1 MTDIE
6 LIARNIRNSVEAAK
20 IPEVCLTG
28 CEGEDIEVDTT
39 NAAIHHVDNTVRVLI
54 AALEDHALDLSYA
67 TLSPEPVTE
76 TRIDEILKIT
86 ERMAKINE
94 ALKVLGES
102 KIYLNSL
109 KAVLSRKY

>member
-6 LIARNIRNSVEAAK
+6 LIRRNIRNSVEAAR

-28 CEGEDIEVDTT
+28 CEGEDTDVYTT
-39 NAAIHHVDNTVRVLI
+39 IGAIHHVDNTVRVLI
-54 AALEDHALDLSYA
+54 TVLENHALALSYP
-67 TLSPEPVTE
+67 TLDPEPVTK
-76 TRIDEILKIT
+76 TRIDEILRIT

-94 ALKVLGES
+94 ALRVLGES

-109 KAVLSRKY
+109 KAVLSCKH